1 MRGKFLRELIE
12 KPKPW
17 GREIWFA
24 WTDQYA
30 GKILE
35 IKKGHRFSL
44 QLHAQKTETQF
55 LMQGKAKLMIGSG
68 QKKMKTIV
76 MEAGDKV
83 DIFPGTIH
91 RLEALE
97 DSLIFEVSTPEL
109 DDVIKLDD
117 DYGRTGQGN
126 DDKLDAKLSKK
137 IKST

>member
-24 WTDQYA
+24 WTDKYA

-44 QLHAQKTETQF
+44 QLHERKIETQF
-55 LMQGKAKLMIGSG
+55 LMRGKVKLTVGNNS
-68 QKKMKTIV
+68 QKLKSIIMKP
-76 MEAGDKV
+76 GDKA

-97 DSLIFEVSTPEL
+97 NSLVFEVSTPEL
-109 DDVIKLDD
+109 DDVIKLSD
-117 DYGRTGQGN
+117 DYGRAGRGN
-126 DDKLDAKLSKK
+126 DDKLDTKLSKK
-137 IKST
+137 IKSI